1 MRNLVI
7 ITGASRGIGRACA
20 LAFAKEKTF
29 DFALVARNLD
39 GLIETESQIRS
50 ISGSNNVTISRHSSD
65 LSNLDSLEDDVRCIF
80 ETVTEGTRYE
90 QAILINNAGS
100 LGYIGP
106 SSQLPSPKEI
116 QKTIDFNVTS
126 SIWLSSYFV
135 QYFAKQLSIP
145 KVIVVNMSSLCAI
158 SPFKTLA
165 LYCSGKAARD
175 MFHNTLGM
183 EEERLAESRIR
194 VLNYAPGAIDT
205 SMTEELES
213 SHTLDTE
220 LSQFYKKS
228 RDEKTYV
235 TPMETASNLVS
246 ILLNDAYK
254 NGLHIDY
261 WDDRVISDNQE

>member
-1 MRNLVI
+1 
-7 ITGASRGIGRACA
+7 
-20 LAFAKEKTF
+20 
-29 DFALVARNLD
+29 
-39 GLIETESQIRS
+39 
-50 ISGSNNVTISRHSSD
+50 
-65 LSNLDSLEDDVRCIF
+65 
-80 ETVTEGTRYE
+80 
-90 QAILINNAGS
+90 
-100 LGYIGP
+100 
-106 SSQLPSPKEI
+106 
-116 QKTIDFNVTS
+116 
-126 SIWLSSYFV
+126 
-135 QYFAKQLSIP
+135 
-145 KVIVVNMSSLCAI
+145 
-158 SPFKTLA
+158 
-165 LYCSGKAARD
+165 